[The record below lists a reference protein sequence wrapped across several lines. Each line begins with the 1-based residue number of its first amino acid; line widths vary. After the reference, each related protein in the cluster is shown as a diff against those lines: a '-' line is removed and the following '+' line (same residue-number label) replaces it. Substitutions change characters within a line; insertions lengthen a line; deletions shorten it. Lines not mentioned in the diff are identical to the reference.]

1 MFIGV
6 DHGTVAIR
14 FGTDDGRTFGLS
26 RETARRMT
34 DSRLLESILNGLSVE
49 KGDIDLIAISYSMGD
64 GITKI
69 TDIQRATN
77 RGVRCT
83 KGAGA
88 FIGGGT
94 HVFDMIQKS
103 GIPTIVLPGIHSRSD
118 VDLRMKMFS
127 HGASAEKVGA
137 AYHVL
142 LQGHN
147 TFIISDI
154 SSNTVTLGIADG
166 RIVGAIDACIF
177 APGILQGPL
186 DLEAIRDVDSGKMS
200 ASNAF
205 SSGGVL
211 KHALYKSTADLLN
224 VEDGVSQLA
233 IDRLALFGAMEIAAM
248 KVLVEDYGELKS
260 IFVCGEDIIRQ
271 KISSLLGKEILGLD
285 RWCAAIG
292 CAEIARDVCAGK
304 DDILGI
310 KVDHERK

>member
-6 DHGTVAIR
+6 DHGTVAVR

-26 RETARRMT
+26 RETAKKMT
-34 DSRLLESILNGLSVE
+34 DGRLLESILGGLNVE
-49 KGDIDLIAISYSMGD
+49 KSDIDLIAISYSMGD

-69 TDIQRATN
+69 TDIQRVTN
-77 RGVRCT
+77 RGVRCA
-83 KGAGA
+83 KGAGT

-94 HVFDMIQKS
+94 HVFDVIQKS
-103 GIPTIVLPGIHSRSD
+103 GIPAVVIPGIHSRSD

-127 HGASAEKVGA
+127 HGASPEKVGA
-137 AYHVL
+137 AYHAF
-142 LQGHN
+142 LQGHSA
-147 TFIISDI
+147 FILSDI
-154 SSNTVTLGIADG
+154 SSNTVTLSIADG
-166 RIVGAIDACIF
+166 KIIGAIDACIF

-211 KHALYKSTADLLN
+211 KHAPYKSIANLLSM
-224 VEDGVSQLA
+224 EDGASRLA

-248 KVLVEDYGELKS
+248 KVLVEDYGELES

-271 KISSLLGKEILGLD
+271 KISSLLGEEILGLD

-292 CAEIARDVCAGK
+292 CAEIARDVYAGK

>member
-1 MFIGV
+1 MFIGI
-6 DHGTVAIR
+6 DHGTVAVR
-14 FGTDDGRTFGLS
+14 FGTDDRRTFELS
-26 RETARRMT
+26 RETAKKMT
-34 DSRLLESILNGLSVE
+34 DGRLLESILDGLNVE
-49 KGDIDLIAISYSMGD
+49 KSDIDLIAVSYSMGD

-69 TDIQRATN
+69 TDIQRVTN
-77 RGVRCT
+77 RGVRCA
-83 KGAGA
+83 KGAGT

-94 HVFDMIQKS
+94 HVFDVIQKS
-103 GIPTIVLPGIHSRSD
+103 GIPAVVIPGIHSRSD

-127 HGASAEKVGA
+127 HGASPEKVGV
-137 AYHVL
+137 AYHAF
-142 LQGHN
+142 LQGH
-147 TFIISDI
+147 TAFILSDI
-154 SSNTVTLGIADG
+154 SSNTVTLGVADG
-166 RIVGAIDACIF
+166 RIIGAIDACIF

-205 SSGGVL
+205 SLGGVL
-211 KHALYKSTADLLN
+211 KHVPYKSIANLLSM
-224 VEDGVSQLA
+224 EDDASRLA

-248 KVLVEDYGELKS
+248 KVLVEDYGELES

-271 KISSLLGKEILGLD
+271 KISSLLGEKILGLD

-292 CAEIARDVCAGK
+292 CAEIARDVYAGK

>member
-14 FGTDDGRTFGLS
+14 FGTDDGQTFELS
-26 RETARRMT
+26 RETAKKMA
-34 DSRLLESILNGLSVE
+34 DNRLLKSILNGLNVE
-49 KGDIDLIAISYSMGD
+49 KSNIDLIAISYSMGD
-64 GITKI
+64 AITKI

-77 RGVRCT
+77 RGVRCA
-83 KGAGA
+83 KGAGT

-94 HVFDMIQKS
+94 HVFDMLKKS
-103 GIPTIVLPGIHSRSD
+103 GIPAIVLPGIHSRSD

-127 HGASAEKVGA
+127 HGASPEKVGA

-142 LQGHN
+142 LQGYDA
-147 TFIISDI
+147 FILSDI
-154 SSNTVTLGIADG
+154 SSNTVTLGVADG
-166 RIVGAIDACIF
+166 KIIGAIDACIF

-186 DLEAIRDVDSGKMS
+186 DLEAIRNVDSGKMS
-200 ASNAF
+200 ASDAF

-211 KHALYKSTADLLN
+211 KHATYKSIVDLLSIKN
-224 VEDGVSQLA
+224 GVSRLA

-248 KVLVEDYGELKS
+248 KVLVEDHSELKH
-260 IFVCGEDIIRQ
+260 IFVCGKDIIRQ
-271 KISSLLGKEILGLD
+271 KISSLLNKEILGLD

-292 CAEIARDVCAGK
+292 CAEIARDVYAGK

-310 KVDHERK
+310 NVDYTRK

>member
-6 DHGTVAIR
+6 DHGTVAVR

-26 RETARRMT
+26 RETAKKMT
-34 DSRLLESILNGLSVE
+34 DGRLLESILGGLNVE
-49 KGDIDLIAISYSMGD
+49 KSDIGLIAISYSMGD

-69 TDIQRATN
+69 TDIQRVTN
-77 RGVRCT
+77 RGVRCA
-83 KGAGA
+83 KGAGT

-94 HVFDMIQKS
+94 HIFDMIQKS

-127 HGASAEKVGA
+127 HGASPEKVGA
-137 AYHVL
+137 AYHAF
-142 LQGHN
+142 LQGH
-147 TFIISDI
+147 TAFILSDI
-154 SSNTVTLGIADG
+154 SSNTVTLGVADG
-166 RIVGAIDACIF
+166 KIIGAIDACIF

-211 KHALYKSTADLLN
+211 KHAPYKSIADLLSM
-224 VEDGVSQLA
+224 EDGVSRLA

-292 CAEIARDVCAGK
+292 CAEIARDVYAGK